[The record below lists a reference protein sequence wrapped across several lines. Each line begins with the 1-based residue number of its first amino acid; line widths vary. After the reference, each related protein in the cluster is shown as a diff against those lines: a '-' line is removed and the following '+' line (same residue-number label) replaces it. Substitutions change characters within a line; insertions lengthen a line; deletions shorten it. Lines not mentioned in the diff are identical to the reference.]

1 MDDKTITA
9 ISTSLALMQIQV
21 NALLLLFEQQTG
33 LSIKEDFQRLIKEGV
48 QTVGL
53 ETMQGIKSR
62 IYEGI
67 VQQEPGDSGN
77 GLHWPS
83 GFFSYGNGQGY
94 TRTVILQALQ
104 EGAGCR
110 QLLIKITTAPTTA
123 ISAQANSLSP
133 QRLKRVRTVVSCWR
147 PFSLTSKVNACVVAH
162 GISDVLRIATL
173 Q

>member
-33 LSIKEDFQRLIKEGV
+33 LSIKEDFQRLISEGV

-67 VQQEPGDSGN
+67 VQQQPGDN
-77 GLHWPS
+77 
-83 GFFSYGNGQGY
+83 GNGQ
-94 TRTVILQALQ
+94 
-104 EGAGCR
+104 
-110 QLLIKITTAPTTA
+110 
-123 ISAQANSLSP
+123 
-133 QRLKRVRTVVSCWR
+133 
-147 PFSLTSKVNACVVAH
+147 H
-162 GISDVLRIATL
+162 
-173 Q
+173 

>member
-33 LSIKEDFQRLIKEGV
+33 TSIREDFQRLISEGV

-67 VQQEPGDSGN
+67 QQREGDTGN
-77 GLHWPS
+77 G
-83 GFFSYGNGQGY
+83 
-94 TRTVILQALQ
+94 R
-104 EGAGCR
+104 
-110 QLLIKITTAPTTA
+110 
-123 ISAQANSLSP
+123 SA
-133 QRLKRVRTVVSCWR
+133 
-147 PFSLTSKVNACVVAH
+147 
-162 GISDVLRIATL
+162 
-173 Q
+173 

>member
-33 LSIKEDFQRLIKEGV
+33 LSIKDDFQRLISEGV

-67 VQQEPGDSGN
+67 VQQGEGGAGN
-77 GLHWPS
+77 G
-83 GFFSYGNGQGY
+83 
-94 TRTVILQALQ
+94 R
-104 EGAGCR
+104 R
-110 QLLIKITTAPTTA
+110 
-123 ISAQANSLSP
+123 
-133 QRLKRVRTVVSCWR
+133 
-147 PFSLTSKVNACVVAH
+147 
-162 GISDVLRIATL
+162 
-173 Q
+173 

>member
-33 LSIKEDFQRLIKEGV
+33 TPVRQDFQRLISEGV

-67 VQQEPGDSGN
+67 QQREGD
-77 GLHWPS
+77 
-83 GFFSYGNGQGY
+83 
-94 TRTVILQALQ
+94 A
-104 EGAGCR
+104 
-110 QLLIKITTAPTTA
+110 
-123 ISAQANSLSP
+123 
-133 QRLKRVRTVVSCWR
+133 
-147 PFSLTSKVNACVVAH
+147 
-162 GISDVLRIATL
+162 
-173 Q
+173 